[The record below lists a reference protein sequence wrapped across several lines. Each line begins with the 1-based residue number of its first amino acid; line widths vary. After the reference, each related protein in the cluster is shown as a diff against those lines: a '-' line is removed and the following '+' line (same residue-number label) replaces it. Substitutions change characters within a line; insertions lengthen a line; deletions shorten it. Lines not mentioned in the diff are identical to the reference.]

1 MRTALPHTQYHMQTA
16 GGSLMYDPGQ
26 PKLVLCEN
34 LEGWDGEEGGKV
46 QDGED
51 KYILWLVHI
60 DVRQKPC

>member
-1 MRTALPHTQYHMQTA
+1 MQTA